1 MKTQPSFQHRSP
13 TGHGPLRVAWG
24 LLLAAA
30 CVVLF
35 GCGRGGPE
43 VVRVTGKVTFGGGA
57 WPAEG
62 VLYFTPVEPAEGMP
76 ARPAP
81 ADFDKEG
88 NFTVTSFDEGDG
100 LVPGK
105 YRVAVEC
112 WESAPSMDKPGP
124 VISYVA
130 KKYQTAATS
139 DLVVVIESGSGTTT
153 VELDVPKQ

>member
-43 VVRVTGKVTFGGGA
+43 VVKVTGKVTFGGGV

-62 VLYFTPVEPAEGMP
+62 TLYFTPVEPAEGMP

-81 ADFDKEG
+81 AKNNHFFRK
-88 NFTVTSFDEGDG
+88 NPPKS
-100 LVPGK
+100 GK
-105 YRVAVEC
+105 KRASPKKRPY
-112 WESAPSMDKPGP
+112 PPP
-124 VISYVA
+124 VGVRPA
-130 KKYQTAATS
+130 
-139 DLVVVIESGSGTTT
+139 G
-153 VELDVPKQ
+153 